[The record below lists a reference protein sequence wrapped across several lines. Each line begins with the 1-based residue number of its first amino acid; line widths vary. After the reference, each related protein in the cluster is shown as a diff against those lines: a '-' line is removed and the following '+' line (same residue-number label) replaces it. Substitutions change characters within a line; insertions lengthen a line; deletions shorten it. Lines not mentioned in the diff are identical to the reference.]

1 MIQTHKSLNC
11 LGNLIDLSTA
21 RVMGILNVT
30 PDSFYD
36 GGQHSGKDKI
46 LAHVEKMLDEGATF
60 LDIGGYSSR
69 PNADDIPVEEEIK
82 RVLPAIKLVLN
93 NFPKALISVDTFR
106 SEVAQAALD
115 HGAALVND
123 ISGGHADPKMLPLV
137 AQYQVPV
144 IMMHMKGT
152 PKTMTTQTSYEN
164 LVEEILFYFAEQI
177 TTARSLGINDMIIDP
192 GFGFAKT
199 PEQNFELLD
208 QLGLFLTLEVP
219 VLVGISRKSM
229 IYRSLGGSPEEALNG
244 TTALHMS
251 ALERGASI
259 LRVHDVKEAIECIG
273 LYEQLKKATKHN
285 LA

>member
-11 LGNLIDLSTA
+11 LGKLIDLSTA

-164 LVEEILFYFAEQI
+164 LVEEILFYFAEQL

-273 LYEQLKKATKHN
+273 LYEQLKKATKHD

>member
-11 LGNLIDLSTA
+11 LGKLIDLSTA

-164 LVEEILFYFAEQI
+164 LVEEILFYFAEQL

-199 PEQNFELLD
+199 PDQNFELLD

>member
-1 MIQTHKSLNC
+1 
-11 LGNLIDLSTA
+11 
-21 RVMGILNVT
+21 
-30 PDSFYD
+30 
-36 GGQHSGKDKI
+36 
-46 LAHVEKMLDEGATF
+46 
-60 LDIGGYSSR
+60 
-69 PNADDIPVEEEIK
+69 
-82 RVLPAIKLVLN
+82 
-93 NFPKALISVDTFR
+93 
-106 SEVAQAALD
+106 
-115 HGAALVND
+115 
-123 ISGGHADPKMLPLV
+123 
-137 AQYQVPV
+137 
-144 IMMHMKGT
+144 MMHMKGT

-199 PEQNFELLD
+199 PDQNFELLD